1 MDKLKILRKQIEYER
16 TRLNQMEQ
24 TYGLLHPRVIRQSMK
39 LDELI
44 NTYTRMDSGGK
55 E

>member
-1 MDKLKILRKQIEYER
+1 MDKLEVLRRQIEAER

-24 TYGLLHPRVIRQSMK
+24 AYGLLHPRVIRQSMK

-44 NTYTRMDSGGK
+44 NTYTRLGSGHK
-55 E
+55 

>member
-16 TRLNQMEQ
+16 TMLNQMEQ
-24 TYGLLHPRVIRQSMK
+24 AYGLLHPRVIRQSMK

-44 NTYTRMDSGGK
+44 NTYIRMVSGGK
-55 E
+55 

>member
-1 MDKLKILRKQIEYER
+1 MEKLEVLRKQIEAER
-16 TRLNQMEQ
+16 TTLNQMEL

-44 NTYTRMDSGGK
+44 NTYTRLDSSEK
-55 E
+55 